1 MTLKT
6 QKGLFADKATL
17 ILRTLLKNPTKEWV
31 MRDLVKECEVSIG
44 LVSKVIGFL
53 SEFGYVKVERGRNGY
68 IKIVNP
74 KSILNDW
81 VQHYDFSLNTVLSL
95 YTPDKDPLSK
105 LKTFLIKKGLAE
117 SYALTLH
124 SGANLLT
131 NYVSDENSYLYL
143 ADKAFEKT
151 AREMQDRLGFKRLL
165 HGGNVHLIQPYYK
178 NSVFYD
184 CQTIRGFRIV
194 SSLQLYLDL
203 YHFAPRGREHAEY
216 LKELLEKEKSFP

>member
-1 MTLKT
+1 MALKT

-17 ILRTLLKNPTKEWV
+17 ILRSLLKNPSKEWI
-31 MRDLVKECEVSIG
+31 MRDLVEECGVSIG

-53 SEFGYVKVERGRNGY
+53 NELGYVEVERGRNGY

-74 KSILNDW
+74 KAVLNDW

-95 YTPDKDPLSK
+95 YSPDKDSLGK
-105 LKTFLIKKGLAE
+105 LKAFLVKKGLAE

-131 NYVSDENSYLYL
+131 NYVNDENSYLYL
-143 ADKAFEKT
+143 ADKSFEKT
-151 AREMQDRLGFKRLL
+151 ANAMQDRLGFKRLL

-178 NSVFYD
+178 NSIFYD
-184 CQTIRGFRIV
+184 CQTIRGFRVV
-194 SSLQLYLDL
+194 SNLQLYLDL
-203 YHFAPRGREHAEY
+203 YHFAPRGREHAQY
-216 LKELLEKEKSFP
+216 LKELLEKEKRFP